1 MVYKPIAKCW
11 NFVNLQV
18 WPTPSGRGGTNL
30 CLSIGLAKPWGEACV
45 GWSDT
50 SEAREFTGEEGAQV
64 EVVRELLLRIIFGS
78 EIASYKSCTEVSWK
92 LDQGWWLLHWLAA
105 FAKEPARPKNENGP
119 GKSSKSRRWAGCWN
133 PTCVHGI
140 YLSKVKHV
148 MNIILICMILQES
161 IEHIHIYI

>member
-11 NFVNLQV
+11 NFVNLEV

-64 EVVRELLLRIIFGS
+64 EVVRELLVRIIFGS

-92 LDQGWWLLHWLAA
+92 LDPGWWLVVASLIGRLRQRTCE
-105 FAKEPARPKNENGP
+105 AKERERTWQKQQVQAVGWLLEP
-119 GKSSKSRRWAGCWN
+119 
-133 PTCVHGI
+133 
-140 YLSKVKHV
+140 YLRTR
-148 MNIILICMILQES
+148 
-161 IEHIHIYI
+161 HIFK